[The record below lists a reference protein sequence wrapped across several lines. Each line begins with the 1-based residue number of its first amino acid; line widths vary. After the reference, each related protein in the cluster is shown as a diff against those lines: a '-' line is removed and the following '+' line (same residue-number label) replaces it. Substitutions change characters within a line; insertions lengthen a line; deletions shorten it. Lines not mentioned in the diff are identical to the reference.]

1 MASGSRRIM
10 KRYDSALQSSF
21 PQQRV
26 VPFQPTR
33 IWGAVA
39 IEYALVASLI
49 AMVIVVGLVLVG
61 MSVGALFDRVAA
73 CFVDP
78 ASCIGGTS

>member
-1 MASGSRRIM
+1 M
-10 KRYDSALQSSF
+10 KQHGSALPSSF

-26 VPFQPTR
+26 VPFQPMR
-33 IWGAVA
+33 MRGAVA

-49 AMVIVVGLVLVG
+49 AMVIVVGIGLLG
-61 MSVGALFDRVAA
+61 MSVEVLYARVAA